1 MMSEAG
7 IDFLKYQEAKEKRE
21 HAYTNYNW
29 AGDRL
34 KLAQIMERAA
44 ELQSQT
50 IESVGKGHLCNK
62 LTRPTPDHLLK
73 HDMLKAVEYVVFGR
87 CS

>member
-1 MMSEAG
+1 MMSKAG

-29 AGDRL
+29 AADKL
-34 KLAQIMERAA
+34 NLAQIMERAA
-44 ELQSQT
+44 ELRSQSL
-50 IESVGKGHLCNK
+50 ESVGKGEIASSMIHIESNVNV
-62 LTRPTPDHLLK
+62 K

>member
-7 IDFLKYQEAKEKRE
+7 IDFLKYQEAKAQRE
-21 HAYTNYNW
+21 NAFTNYNW

-44 ELQSQT
+44 ELKSQSL
-50 IESVGKGHLCNK
+50 ESVGKGEIVSSMIHDDTNGHI
-62 LTRPTPDHLLK
+62 R
-73 HDMLKAVEYVVFGR
+73 HDMLKAVEYVVYGR